1 MPPGI
6 TEHFMITQRPTTLIL
21 LSVLCTALTYFAVG
35 LPLAV
40 LPGWV
45 RNDLGYS
52 AAIAGLAISV
62 QYVATIVS
70 RGLVGPMVDTSGP
83 KHAILIGFACSIGSG
98 AVMMI
103 AANLQAHPLAA
114 LVTLFA
120 SRIILGFGESLVGTG
135 SIAWGIGRTGP
146 EHTARVIS
154 WNGIAT
160 YAAIALGAPAG
171 VALLH
176 LWGITAVGLAL
187 LLVGCAGFAFAWPQ
201 ANITTSATDRLP
213 FSAVFERVL
222 PYGLALGLG
231 AIGFGV
237 ITAFIALYYSAHR
250 WQNAWIAISGFG
262 VAFVLARLMFVNSI
276 ARHGGLAV
284 ALSFLTVEAVGLFI
298 IWLASIPALAV
309 LGAATAGFGFALLFP
324 ALGMIVVDLVP
335 PQNRG
340 AAIGAYSMFT
350 DVALCVTGPVA
361 GILAGAAGYA
371 APFLLGGGASVLAI
385 GIVYMLMRRQQRAF
399 PSATRA
405 VGDSS

>member
-1 MPPGI
+1 MAPV
-6 TEHFMITQRPTTLIL
+6 RPKILIL

-45 RNDLGYS
+45 RKDLGYS

-70 RGLVGPMVDTSGP
+70 RGLVGPMVDQSGP
-83 KHAILIGFACSIGSG
+83 KHAILIGFACSAGSG
-98 AVMMI
+98 IVLCLVSM
-103 AANLQAHPLAA
+103 LTSHPALA
-114 LVTLFA
+114 LGTLFA

-135 SIAWGIGRTGP
+135 AIAWGIGRTGP
-146 EHTARVIS
+146 DQTARVIS

-171 VALLH
+171 VVLLN
-176 LWGITAVGLAL
+176 LWGMAAVGIAL
-187 LLVGCAGFAFAWPQ
+187 SIVGLAGFAFAWPQ
-201 ANITTSATDRLP
+201 ANVVTKATDRLP
-213 FSAVFERVL
+213 FSAVFNRVL
-222 PYGLALGLG
+222 PYGMALGLG

-237 ITAFIALYYSAHR
+237 ITAFIALYYGAHG
-250 WQNAWIAISGFG
+250 WPNAWIAISAFG
-262 VAFVLARLMFVNSI
+262 IAFILARLIFVRSI
-276 ARHGGLAV
+276 ARHGGLIV
-284 ALSFLTVEAVGLFI
+284 AFSFLLVEAVGLLI
-298 IWLASIPALAV
+298 IWLAAIPALAV

-350 DVALCVTGPVA
+350 DVALCVTGPAA
-361 GILAGAAGYA
+361 GILAGTAGYP
-371 APFLLGGGASVLAI
+371 APFLFGAAASAVAIAIVFSLIRRQI
-385 GIVYMLMRRQQRAF
+385 GIPTVLR
-399 PSATRA
+399 
-405 VGDSS
+405 